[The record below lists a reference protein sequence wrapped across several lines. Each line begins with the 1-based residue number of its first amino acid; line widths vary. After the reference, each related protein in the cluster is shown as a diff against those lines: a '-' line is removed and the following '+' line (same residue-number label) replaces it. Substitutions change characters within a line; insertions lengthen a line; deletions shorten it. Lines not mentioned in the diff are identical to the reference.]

1 MLIIQQVVFPEGDT
15 DIDRTGSFQ
24 RHNVTVLDCTVT
36 SFKEKINER

>member
-24 RHNVTVLDCTVT
+24 RQSQCNCIGLYSDK
-36 SFKEKINER
+36 F